1 MGQLV
6 WLPGLGDGVVRVWV
20 VIAMAVS
27 REKGEVSGSVERMGS
42 EPSLEELLQSL
53 DLKEEEINW
62 RDLRC

>member
-6 WLPGLGDGVVRVWV
+6 WLPGLGGGVVRVWV
-20 VIAMAVS
+20 VIAMAAS

-62 RDLRC
+62 RDFRC